1 MNPSPCQKATPV
13 FPCGRITN
21 NSLPLR
27 QLSII
32 ICCLTI
38 MATARAK
45 KRPLWIWFL
54 LFIVAAFL
62 SIIGYGLLILGYQ
75 GTDYFAHPSLTV
87 VAAAII
93 LGLYALFVRWMERH
107 WPADLSLGKIVPHT
121 LLGILVGFIF
131 MVLVVSTIV
140 AMGYATVMWKGFS
153 VEKQFSVFMM
163 FLAVAVGEEM
173 IFRGVIFRW
182 IDERWNTWVALLI
195 SAILFGWMHIS
206 NDNATWWSSLA
217 IAVEAGLLLGAVY
230 KWSGSLWVPIGI
242 HWAWNYTQGNI
253 FGLAV
258 SGSDAGETMLST
270 IVNGPDIITGGAFGP
285 EASIISVILGTFL
298 TIVFLANCYR
308 RTTPRH

>member
-1 MNPSPCQKATPV
+1 
-13 FPCGRITN
+13 
-21 NSLPLR
+21 
-27 QLSII
+27 
-32 ICCLTI
+32 

-45 KRPLWIWFL
+45 KRPLWIWIL

-62 SIIGYGLLILGYQ
+62 SIIGYGLLISGYQ
-75 GTDYFAHPSLTV
+75 GADYFAHPSLTV

-107 WPADLSLGKIVPHT
+107 WPADLPLGKLVPHT
-121 LLGILVGFIF
+121 LLGILVGFII

-140 AMGYATVMWKGFS
+140 AMGDATVTWKGFS

-217 IAVEAGLLLGAVY
+217 IAVEAGLLLGAAY

-258 SGSDAGETMLST
+258 SGSDAGETMLTT

-285 EASIISVILGTFL
+285 EASIISVILGTFF

-308 RTTPRH
+308 RTPRH

>member
-1 MNPSPCQKATPV
+1 
-13 FPCGRITN
+13 
-21 NSLPLR
+21 
-27 QLSII
+27 
-32 ICCLTI
+32 

-75 GTDYFAHPSLTV
+75 GADYFAHPSLTV

>member
-1 MNPSPCQKATPV
+1 
-13 FPCGRITN
+13 
-21 NSLPLR
+21 
-27 QLSII
+27 
-32 ICCLTI
+32 
-38 MATARAK
+38 
-45 KRPLWIWFL
+45 
-54 LFIVAAFL
+54 
-62 SIIGYGLLILGYQ
+62 
-75 GTDYFAHPSLTV
+75 
-87 VAAAII
+87 
-93 LGLYALFVRWMERH
+93 
-107 WPADLSLGKIVPHT
+107 
-121 LLGILVGFIF
+121 

-140 AMGYATVMWKGFS
+140 AMGYATVTWRGFS

-217 IAVEAGLLLGAVY
+217 IAVEAGLLLGAAY

-258 SGSDAGETMLST
+258 SGSDAGETMLTT

-285 EASIISVILGTFL
+285 EASIISVILGTFF

>member
-1 MNPSPCQKATPV
+1 
-13 FPCGRITN
+13 
-21 NSLPLR
+21 
-27 QLSII
+27 
-32 ICCLTI
+32 
-38 MATARAK
+38 MATARSK
-45 KRPLWIWFL
+45 KRPLWIWIL

-62 SIIGYGLLILGYQ
+62 SIIGYGLLISGYQ
-75 GTDYFAHPSLTV
+75 GADYFAHPGLTV

-93 LGLYALFVRWMERH
+93 LGLYTLFVRWMERH
-107 WPADLSLGKIVPHT
+107 WPADLPLGKLVPHT
-121 LLGILVGFIF
+121 LLGILVGFII

-140 AMGYATVMWKGFS
+140 AMGDATVTWKGFS
-153 VEKQFSVFMM
+153 VEKQFNVFMM

-217 IAVEAGLLLGAVY
+217 IAVEAGLLLGAAY

-258 SGSDAGETMLST
+258 SGSDAGETMLTT

-285 EASIISVILGTFL
+285 EASIISVILGTFF

-308 RTTPRH
+308 RTPRH

>member
-1 MNPSPCQKATPV
+1 
-13 FPCGRITN
+13 
-21 NSLPLR
+21 
-27 QLSII
+27 
-32 ICCLTI
+32 
-38 MATARAK
+38 MATARSK
-45 KRPLWIWFL
+45 KRPLWIWIL
-54 LFIVAAFL
+54 LFIVAVFL
-62 SIIGYGLLILGYQ
+62 SIIGYGLLISGYQ
-75 GTDYFAHPSLTV
+75 GADYFAHPSLTV

-93 LGLYALFVRWMERH
+93 LGLYTLFVRWMERH
-107 WPADLSLGKIVPHT
+107 WPADLPLGKLVPHT
-121 LLGILVGFIF
+121 LLGILVGFII

-140 AMGYATVMWKGFS
+140 AMGDATVTWKGFS

-217 IAVEAGLLLGAVY
+217 IAVEAGLLLGAAY

-258 SGSDAGETMLST
+258 SGSDAGETMLTT

-285 EASIISVILGTFL
+285 EASIISVILGTFF

-308 RTTPRH
+308 RTPRH

>member
-1 MNPSPCQKATPV
+1 
-13 FPCGRITN
+13 
-21 NSLPLR
+21 
-27 QLSII
+27 
-32 ICCLTI
+32 
-38 MATARAK
+38 MATARSK
-45 KRPLWIWFL
+45 KRPLWIWIL

-62 SIIGYGLLILGYQ
+62 SIIGYGLLISGYQ
-75 GTDYFAHPSLTV
+75 GADYFAHPGLTV

-107 WPADLSLGKIVPHT
+107 WPADLPLGKLVPHT
-121 LLGILVGFIF
+121 LLGILVGFII

-140 AMGYATVMWKGFS
+140 AMGDATVTWKGFS

-217 IAVEAGLLLGAVY
+217 IAVEAGLLLGAAY

-258 SGSDAGETMLST
+258 SGSDAGETMLTT

-285 EASIISVILGTFL
+285 EASIISVILGTFF

-308 RTTPRH
+308 RTPRH

>member
-1 MNPSPCQKATPV
+1 
-13 FPCGRITN
+13 
-21 NSLPLR
+21 
-27 QLSII
+27 
-32 ICCLTI
+32 
-38 MATARAK
+38 MATARSK
-45 KRPLWIWFL
+45 KRPLWIWIL

-62 SIIGYGLLILGYQ
+62 SIIGYGLLISGYQ
-75 GTDYFAHPSLTV
+75 GADYFAHPSLTV

-93 LGLYALFVRWMERH
+93 LGLYTLFVRWMERH
-107 WPADLSLGKIVPHT
+107 WPADLPLGKLVPHT
-121 LLGILVGFIF
+121 LLGILVGFII

-140 AMGYATVMWKGFS
+140 AMGDATVTWKGFS

-217 IAVEAGLLLGAVY
+217 IAVEAGLLLGAAY

-258 SGSDAGETMLST
+258 SGSDAGETMLTT

-285 EASIISVILGTFL
+285 EASIISVILGTFF

-308 RTTPRH
+308 RTPRH

>member
-1 MNPSPCQKATPV
+1 
-13 FPCGRITN
+13 
-21 NSLPLR
+21 
-27 QLSII
+27 
-32 ICCLTI
+32 
-38 MATARAK
+38 MATARSK
-45 KRPLWIWFL
+45 KRPLWIWIL

-62 SIIGYGLLILGYQ
+62 SIIGYGLLISGYQ
-75 GTDYFAHPSLTV
+75 GADYFAHPSLTV

-93 LGLYALFVRWMERH
+93 LGLYALFVRWIERH
-107 WPADLSLGKIVPHT
+107 WPADLPLGKLVPHT
-121 LLGILVGFIF
+121 LLGILVGFII

-140 AMGYATVMWKGFS
+140 AMRDATVTWKGFS
-153 VEKQFSVFMM
+153 VEKQFSVCMM

-217 IAVEAGLLLGAVY
+217 IAVEAGLLLGASY

-258 SGSDAGETMLST
+258 SGSDAGETMLTT

-285 EASIISVILGTFL
+285 EASIISVILGTFF

-308 RTTPRH
+308 RTPRN

>member
-1 MNPSPCQKATPV
+1 
-13 FPCGRITN
+13 
-21 NSLPLR
+21 
-27 QLSII
+27 
-32 ICCLTI
+32 

-45 KRPLWIWFL
+45 KRPLWIWIL

-62 SIIGYGLLILGYQ
+62 SIIGYGLLISGYQ
-75 GTDYFAHPSLTV
+75 GADYFAHPSLTV

-107 WPADLSLGKIVPHT
+107 WPADLPLGKLVPHT
-121 LLGILVGFIF
+121 LLGILVGFII

-140 AMGYATVMWKGFS
+140 AIGDATVTWKGFS
-153 VEKQFSVFMM
+153 VEKQFNVFMM

-217 IAVEAGLLLGAVY
+217 IAVEAGLLLGAAY

-253 FGLAV
+253 FVLAV
-258 SGSDAGETMLST
+258 SGSDAGETMLTT

-285 EASIISVILGTFL
+285 EASIISVILGTFF

-308 RTTPRH
+308 RTPRH